1 MMPTTGVYLPI
12 SAPWRHAY
20 PSGPGGEG
28 GMATEKDRVPL
39 SSEASQAPV
48 PAGAVFLS
56 YASEDAAAAER
67 IAAALRKAGVEVW
80 FDREELR
87 GGDAWDRRIREQI
100 HDCRL
105 FIAVVSAHTEARDE
119 GYFRREWKLAVD
131 RTHDMDERKTFLVP
145 VVIDAT
151 LERGAH
157 VPEKFRELQWTRLPG
172 GQTSLAFVAR
182 IQKLLVPDAPTR
194 SAAIAPTPSGST
206 RAPDSK
212 PSLPSTW
219 ASNAVLWV
227 ISALL
232 AMGLAYLIADRLWFP
247 QHSPATPASQK
258 TASSTRTPSTAA
270 AFNPPPHSIAV
281 LPFVNMSGDKE
292 QEYFS
297 EGLTEELLN
306 SLTEVNE
313 LQVAGRTSAFSFQ
326 GKDADISTIARKLN
340 VGAILEGS
348 VRRSGHTVRITAQLL
363 NAVTGFHLWSKTYD
377 RDLGDVLKLQTEI
390 ATAVAS
396 ALKVTLLGDE
406 AAKIELGGTRNPAAF
421 DAYLRGSKAV
431 RSGQGASSYQSAI
444 AGYTEAI
451 RLDPNY
457 ALAFAGRSLALSNYA
472 GEFGIGTGVRELS
485 AKAQADARQALKLA
499 PELAEGHLAL
509 ARFLSSTPLDF
520 THASEAYE
528 RALTLA
534 PGDAEVLANSGLF
547 AVSMGRFDVGLAAV
561 RHAVALDPLNPQSHE
576 VLGEALFW
584 ARRYQE
590 AAAAFGE
597 VISLEPEFKR
607 AYGFRGVAYYWLG
620 DLQSARSSCET
631 KPDHWSS
638 MWCLAVTYEKLGR
651 HADAEVELKKL
662 QTAFGDA
669 SAYQCATIY
678 AKWGNTAKALEWLV
692 RAVRLPDGGV
702 VYVKTDALMDS
713 LRSDTRF
720 QAIERQLNFPQ

>member
-1 MMPTTGVYLPI
+1 MGAETPNPV
-12 SAPWRHAY
+12 
-20 PSGPGGEG
+20 
-28 GMATEKDRVPL
+28 ATAAR
-39 SSEASQAPV
+39 
-48 PAGAVFLS
+48 AVFLS
-56 YASEDAAAAER
+56 YASQDADAARR
-67 IAAALRKAGVEVW
+67 ICDALRAEGIEVW
-80 FDREELR
+80 FDQSELR
-87 GGDAWDRRIREQI
+87 GGDVWDQKIRREIR
-100 HDCRL
+100 DCAL
-105 FIAVVSAHTEARDE
+105 FIPVISTNTASRRE
-119 GYFRREWKLAVD
+119 GYFRLEWDLAD
-131 RTHDMDERKTFLVP
+131 QRSHRMARDQAFIVP
-145 VVIDAT
+145 VCLDAT
-151 LERGAH
+151 PGAGTD
-157 VPEKFRELQWTRLPG
+157 VPESFHRVQWTRLPNG
-172 GQTSLAFVAR
+172 ETQPEFVAR
-182 IQKLLVPDAPTR
+182 IKRLLSPEPPTTARLPAGPVSRASPIPRMAGRSGPLRRALFVTVALLVL
-194 SAAIAPTPSGST
+194 AA
-206 RAPDSK
+206 
-212 PSLPSTW
+212 
-219 ASNAVLWV
+219 
-227 ISALL
+227 
-232 AMGLAYLIADRLWFP
+232 LAYLLINKPWISKPAAALATSNATS
-247 QHSPATPASQK
+247 SPGAP
-258 TASSTRTPSTAA
+258 PA

-281 LPFVNMSGDKE
+281 LPFVNMSGDKD

-326 GKDADISTIARKLN
+326 GKDTDISTIARKLN

-363 NAVTGFHLWSKTYD
+363 NAVSGFHLWSKTYD

-406 AAKIELGGTRNPAAF
+406 AAKIELGGTRNPAAL

-485 AKAQADARQALKLA
+485 AKAEADARQALKLA

-547 AVSMGRFDVGLAAV
+547 AVSMGRFDVGLATV

-597 VISLEPEFKR
+597 VISLEPDFKR